1 MPSITAP
8 TDAVPLP
15 PRAFLASLTET
26 LVAALPSTA
35 SLTTLV
41 TLGKDEFHQ
50 VVSFLSTYLAVCLC
64 NQGGSTAATAAST
77 ASAVAGLLRAL
88 LHRRRLT
95 GAATLTTNASSR
107 GDARASEAGGLR
119 VAILACVHHLR
130 GMAAVRPS
138 AEGSE
143 ARRNEDAVAPLVAL
157 MMNATNWSDPRSPT
171 TALLLPS
178 GLPSAPIS
186 FLAVQLA
193 AAAAL
198 TPETLTEADAATQL
212 QTFRSIIK
220 AILTTPSTA
229 AATGRAKIAI
239 VLRVAAA
246 NARSPQRAV
255 LHEDLQPGS
264 MSPSEIAVSLE
275 VLSSRGVSSECLSP
289 LLLFADRLS
298 SEAMKL
304 EATAAAVEGGLEA
317 AVPED
322 DDEDDEDDAMDVED
336 ALVIEEPRKKAAKSA
351 KGGITSRAEATSLC
365 ALALTVACEAIGA
378 VAALTTARLRGTE
391 EDEHAV
397 SPTAAEGASNE
408 EVQAA
413 KSALSERCQTLV
425 RCASLAETDGKGRML
440 LDSPP
445 TGTGSTVASAVV
457 APAAAVEAAA
467 LKCVATFAGAVGVD
481 GCKVRMGE

>member
-1 MPSITAP
+1 
-8 TDAVPLP
+8 
-15 PRAFLASLTET
+15 
-26 LVAALPSTA
+26 
-35 SLTTLV
+35 
-41 TLGKDEFHQ
+41 
-50 VVSFLSTYLAVCLC
+50 
-64 NQGGSTAATAAST
+64 
-77 ASAVAGLLRAL
+77 
-88 LHRRRLT
+88 
-95 GAATLTTNASSR
+95 
-107 GDARASEAGGLR
+107 
-119 VAILACVHHLR
+119 
-130 GMAAVRPS
+130 
-138 AEGSE
+138 
-143 ARRNEDAVAPLVAL
+143 
-157 MMNATNWSDPRSPT
+157 
-171 TALLLPS
+171 
-178 GLPSAPIS
+178 
-186 FLAVQLA
+186 
-193 AAAAL
+193 
-198 TPETLTEADAATQL
+198 
-212 QTFRSIIK
+212 
-220 AILTTPSTA
+220 
-229 AATGRAKIAI
+229 
-239 VLRVAAA
+239 
-246 NARSPQRAV
+246 
-255 LHEDLQPGS
+255 

-275 VLSSRGVSSECLSP
+275 VLSSRGVSSEYLSP

-317 AVPED
+317 AVPGD

-391 EDEHAV
+391 EDEHAI
-397 SPTAAEGASNE
+397 SPTAAEGASN

>member
-1 MPSITAP
+1 
-8 TDAVPLP
+8 
-15 PRAFLASLTET
+15 
-26 LVAALPSTA
+26 
-35 SLTTLV
+35 
-41 TLGKDEFHQ
+41 
-50 VVSFLSTYLAVCLC
+50 
-64 NQGGSTAATAAST
+64 
-77 ASAVAGLLRAL
+77 
-88 LHRRRLT
+88 
-95 GAATLTTNASSR
+95 
-107 GDARASEAGGLR
+107 
-119 VAILACVHHLR
+119 
-130 GMAAVRPS
+130 
-138 AEGSE
+138 
-143 ARRNEDAVAPLVAL
+143 
-157 MMNATNWSDPRSPT
+157 
-171 TALLLPS
+171 
-178 GLPSAPIS
+178 
-186 FLAVQLA
+186 
-193 AAAAL
+193 
-198 TPETLTEADAATQL
+198 
-212 QTFRSIIK
+212 
-220 AILTTPSTA
+220 
-229 AATGRAKIAI
+229 
-239 VLRVAAA
+239 
-246 NARSPQRAV
+246 
-255 LHEDLQPGS
+255 

-304 EATAAAVEGGLEA
+304 EATAAAVGGGLEA